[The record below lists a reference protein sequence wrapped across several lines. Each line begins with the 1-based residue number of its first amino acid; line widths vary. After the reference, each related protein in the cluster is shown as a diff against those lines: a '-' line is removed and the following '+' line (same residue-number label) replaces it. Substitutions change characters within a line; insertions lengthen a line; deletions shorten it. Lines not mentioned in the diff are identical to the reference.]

1 MGLNSLEQDL
11 FCLARE
17 DLEKYVLAFLSN
29 STFINSFDKTKFL
42 LVCLFVSFC
51 FSSNSHLLGHR
62 EITSRASDYSFQCRL
77 RVFSKQMQVN

>member
-1 MGLNSLEQDL
+1 MLLLASNHFLVYFYMGLNSLEQDL

-51 FSSNSHLLGHR
+51 FFIEFSSARS
-62 EITSRASDYSFQCRL
+62 S
-77 RVFSKQMQVN
+77 